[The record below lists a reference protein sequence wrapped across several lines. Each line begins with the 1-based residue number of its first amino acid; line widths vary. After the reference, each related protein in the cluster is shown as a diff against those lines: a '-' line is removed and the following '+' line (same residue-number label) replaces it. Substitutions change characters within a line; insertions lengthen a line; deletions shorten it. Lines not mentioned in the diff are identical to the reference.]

1 MGTIHHERKSPRA
14 NWHEYDGGDYFVT
27 ICTKNQ
33 FHYFG
38 EIKNDEIILTD
49 IGIYLKSQID
59 NLQNHYPFA
68 EVLLYT
74 IMPNHI
80 HIIFLYDEDAMEKDP
95 RPTIM
100 DVVCGFKS
108 ITTKRCKEILPI
120 RKLFQTSFHDHVIR
134 NREDYEKI
142 RKYIYEN
149 QNNRRGLAW
158 IGCKNGFRMYYSIA
172 GW

>member
-1 MGTIHHERKSPRA
+1 MENKFPQRKHPRLKGFGYNVNGA
-14 NWHEYDGGDYFVT
+14 YFIT
-27 ICTKNQ
+27 ICVQDKKQ
-33 FHYFG
+33 LLSRVGRGLAPAG
-38 EIKNDEIILTD
+38 EQALELTEYGK
-49 IGIYLKSQID
+49 IAEEELLR
-59 NLQNHYPFA
+59 LQERYPCVA
-68 EVLLYT
+68 VDQYV

-149 QNNRRGLAW
+149 PMKWEADCFYRADE
-158 IGCKNGFRMYYSIA
+158 
-172 GW
+172 